1 MTLKNLYD
9 AIGASYDDTIE
20 RLMSADFLLRFV
32 RKFPDDPSFAALKDA
47 LARGS
52 TEEAFRAA
60 HTLKGV
66 CGNLGLGGLQ
76 RSAGELTEM
85 LRRRARP
92 IPAEARPLLEAVE
105 RDYERTAAAIGTF
118 LEER

>member
-52 TEEAFRAA
+52 TEEAFPGSTHPQGRVRQPGLHPAPGNRRTADGAA
-60 HTLKGV
+60 ARRD
-66 CGNLGLGGLQ
+66 LGGYGALVFKAQ
-76 RSAGELTEM
+76 QGICPPAWANCTAG
-85 LRRRARP
+85 LRQ
-92 IPAEARPLLEAVE
+92 PL
-105 RDYERTAAAIGTF
+105 
-118 LEER
+118 

>member
-60 HTLKGV
+60 HTL
-66 CGNLGLGGLQ
+66 LGFTRLRETTGQ
-76 RSAGELTEM
+76 LTEL
-85 LRRRARP
+85 LRAGTLEGTEPLFSKLSEEYAHLLGP
-92 IPAEARPLLEAVE
+92 IALL
-105 RDYERTAAAIGTF
+105 D
-118 LEER
+118 